1 MQRPIRSEH
10 ASYEMEPSAAVA
22 LAMIASFGG
31 LLLMDRY
38 HQELFHRQGMNSK
51 VIAVLR
57 KMMFCKFWS
66 HRFQTTKRLQFM
78 AAHDK
83 QLQTSAQERLL
94 LTCIRT
100 STVET

>member
-1 MQRPIRSEH
+1 
-10 ASYEMEPSAAVA
+10 MEVSAAVA
-22 LAMIASFGG
+22 LAMTASFDG

-38 HQELFHRQGMNSK
+38 HQEPFHRLGMNSRAT
-51 VIAVLR
+51 AVLR
-57 KMMFCKFWS
+57 KMMFCEFWS
-66 HRFQTTKRLQFM
+66 HRYQTTKRLQFM

-83 QLQTSAQERLL
+83 QLQTFAQERLL